1 MAKNL
6 IYEFEVKKEEEV
18 EEEAPVEEPEPEV
31 LEKHQLEFKEVMT
44 GRGMMKRYPDGSMEP
59 L

>member
-1 MAKNL
+1 MAKKEEEEDVEEL
-6 IYEFEVKKEEEV
+6 EEEV